1 MGQAAKRKLL
11 VVDDDPGIQ
20 RSLRWAFEDY
30 EVVQATD
37 RIQALNLFQKHAPDV
52 VTLDLGLPPAVDSAE
67 EGLKALRSMLD
78 ERPETKVIVVSGNE
92 DTANAV
98 AAVADGAYDFYAKP
112 IDAEVLGLIVQRAF
126 HVFDLEEQNRRLQ
139 REKRTDGKLGLVT
152 ADAEMLRICRLVE
165 KVAPSRASVLLL
177 GESGVGKELFARAL
191 HDLSDRAAG
200 PFVPIN
206 CAAIPDQLLE
216 SELFGHEKGAFTGA
230 VKTTK
235 GKLEVANRGTV
246 FLDEIGDMP
255 AALQAKLLRVLQER
269 VIERI
274 GGRDSIP
281 IDIRVVCAT
290 HQNLQDMI
298 ADSAFREDLYFRI
311 GEISV
316 RIPPLRER
324 AEDVGLLARHF
335 LDKHAERERSRAKR
349 LSPEAEE
356 ALKGHSW
363 RGNVRELE
371 NAVNRA
377 ALLAE
382 GDELTVADFALPEP
396 ARARAAPVA
405 PARPVTI
412 RDARAE
418 AEKAAL
424 EAAFA
429 EAGDNLTAAAKIL
442 GISRP
447 TLYNLMKQHDLE
459 GST

>member
-349 LSPEAEE
+349 LSPEAE
-356 ALKGHSW
+356 
-363 RGNVRELE
+363 
-371 NAVNRA
+371 
-377 ALLAE
+377 
-382 GDELTVADFALPEP
+382 
-396 ARARAAPVA
+396 
-405 PARPVTI
+405 
-412 RDARAE
+412 
-418 AEKAAL
+418 
-424 EAAFA
+424 
-429 EAGDNLTAAAKIL
+429 
-442 GISRP
+442 
-447 TLYNLMKQHDLE
+447 
-459 GST
+459 